1 MTKNKSLIIFGG
13 TGFLGYH
20 LAKKSLKKGW
30 RVTCVSS
37 KNPKKSRRLTK
48 VKYLRCNVI
57 NKKKLKKLI
66 NDKFSYVVNLS
77 GYVDHS
83 NKVKTYQSHYIGCKN
98 IVNIFLKLKPISF
111 IQIGSSLEY
120 GKLNSPQRENDK
132 CKPISVYANSKY
144 LSTKYLLSI
153 YKKKNFPVTILRLY
167 QAYGTNK
174 DLNRL
179 IPIVINSCLKKQKF
193 PCSEGK
199 QFRDFIY
206 VTDVV
211 SAIIKS
217 LQSKKT
223 RGQIINIGSGKAY
236 NIKNL
241 IQKIVKLTKGGKPQY
256 GKIKLR
262 KEEALK
268 IFPSITKA
276 KKLLKW
282 KPKVNLNR
290 GLISTIKT
298 FSEKKK

>member
-1 MTKNKSLIIFGG
+1 M
-13 TGFLGYH
+13 
-20 LAKKSLKKGW
+20 
-30 RVTCVSS
+30 
-37 KNPKKSRRLTK
+37 
-48 VKYLRCNVI
+48 
-57 NKKKLKKLI
+57 
-66 NDKFSYVVNLS
+66 
-77 GYVDHS
+77 
-83 NKVKTYQSHYIGCKN
+83 
-98 IVNIFLKLKPISF
+98 
-111 IQIGSSLEY
+111 
-120 GKLNSPQRENDK
+120 
-132 CKPISVYANSKY
+132 
-144 LSTKYLLSI
+144 
-153 YKKKNFPVTILRLY
+153 
-167 QAYGTNK
+167 
-174 DLNRL
+174 
-179 IPIVINSCLKKQKF
+179 
-193 PCSEGK
+193 
-199 QFRDFIY
+199 
-206 VTDVV
+206 TDVV

-282 KPKVNLNR
+282 KPKVNVNR

>member
-1 MTKNKSLIIFGG
+1 MQTHFRLCKFKILI
-13 TGFLGYH
+13 Y
-20 LAKKSLKKGW
+20 
-30 RVTCVSS
+30 
-37 KNPKKSRRLTK
+37 K
-48 VKYLRCNVI
+48 V
-57 NKKKLKKLI
+57 
-66 NDKFSYVVNLS
+66 
-77 GYVDHS
+77 
-83 NKVKTYQSHYIGCKN
+83 
-98 IVNIFLKLKPISF
+98 SF
-111 IQIGSSLEY
+111 INLQ
-120 GKLNSPQRENDK
+120 
-132 CKPISVYANSKY
+132 
-144 LSTKYLLSI
+144 
-153 YKKKNFPVTILRLY
+153 KKNFPVTILRLY
-167 QAYGTNK
+167 QAYGPNQ